1 MIAIGQGT
9 YRCLCGKQLP
19 ENPLC
24 GDRGVEDDE

>member
-1 MIAIGQGT
+1 MIAIGQST
-9 YRCLCGKQLP
+9 YRCFCKEPIP

>member
-1 MIAIGQGT
+1 MIAIGQSA
-9 YRCLCGKQLP
+9 YRCLCKQPIP

>member
-1 MIAIGQGT
+1 VIAIGQSA
-9 YRCLCGKQLP
+9 YRCLCAQPIP